1 MLTHRDTSLLS
12 VALLLG
18 MTLEASAAVSFQAV
32 QRYSVGTNPT
42 AVVTADFNRDG
53 KPDLAVVNNSSNN
66 ISVLLGKGDGTFSA
80 ANNFDAGSG
89 PNSLAVG
96 DFDGD
101 GQLDLAVLVP
111 PASDGSSP
119 GEVRILLGNGDGT
132 FQAPRVAPLGNQ
144 ETALAVADVNGDKKA
159 DLLVSLPDGTGVV
172 EVGVRLGN
180 GDGTFQA
187 SKTVM
192 TNQQNILAIADFNGD
207 GKLDLA
213 IAVSGATQI
222 LLGQGDG
229 TFSPSGI
236 ASLTGGYNANSA
248 WTVDLNNDGK
258 LDLVISS
265 TLIDFGCRIFSCDT
279 SQNVSLFLGRGD
291 GTFGSEQIFAT
302 GSAGGSIFHKFSN
315 LVTDIASGDFNGDG
329 NLDIAGRGGIAAPKA
344 LVFYLG
350 NGRGI
355 LTALDATDPGGFVLA
370 ADLNGDQL
378 TDLIQL
384 DSTNNSVGVLLNSTP
399 AFSMKAAHSAL
410 TAQAG
415 GQVTD
420 GLSFTPVNGF
430 SSSVQLSCLVTGPA
444 PAPTCSF
451 SPANITPGGN
461 TDTSTLTIDAPANS
475 AALVSP
481 PGKSR
486 RLPLWALGLP
496 FPFLGFA
503 QRRKWAPTGYRGWLL
518 AAVLAAATLLCAACG
533 GGSTQLVHQSQSYTV
548 QVTAASDSLTRTTQI
563 SLTVQ

>member
-66 ISVLLGKGDGTFSA
+66 ISLLLGKGDGTFSA

-187 SKTVM
+187 SKTVV

-420 GLSFTPVNGF
+420 GLSFTPVNG
-430 SSSVQLSCLVTGPA
+430 
-444 PAPTCSF
+444 
-451 SPANITPGGN
+451 
-461 TDTSTLTIDAPANS
+461 
-475 AALVSP
+475 SP
-481 PGKSR
+481 PRCSC
-486 RLPLWALGLP
+486 PVW
-496 FPFLGFA
+496 
-503 QRRKWAPTGYRGWLL
+503 
-518 AAVLAAATLLCAACG
+518 
-533 GGSTQLVHQSQSYTV
+533 
-548 QVTAASDSLTRTTQI
+548 
-563 SLTVQ
+563 